1 MLGERGN
8 KMNEKGEFRLN
19 ARVHLFSL
27 FFKSLFLFNSPIL
40 KGTAGVHA
48 HAFLPHLR
56 LRSRLC
62 RRRWTRESMSQVLV
76 LVTHH
81 LHLQFSTSI
90 PSS

>member
-27 FFKSLFLFNSPIL
+27 FL

-90 PSS
+90 SSS